1 MNATAQSTA
10 PQTTA
15 RAGARYRNTLFETAA
30 DRHSTFLDAAVP
42 LKAGSHKDVV
52 RYLVEIP
59 MRFAEC
65 FALLKDGRKVP
76 LANKRTFVAW
86 SGRNSRR
93 SLMFE
98 AHGLRIETVI
108 DPSDVEASTA
118 PGNVASIDIQPA
130 SAGAAASRSQGH
142 RQTFIAI
149 DGAIYA

>member
-1 MNATAQSTA
+1 MNVTAQNTVQR
-10 PQTTA
+10 PTTGA
-15 RAGARYRNTLFETAA
+15 TARYRPALFESAA

-42 LKAGSHKDVV
+42 LRAGSHKDVV
-52 RYLVEIP
+52 RYIVEIP

-76 LANKRTFVAW
+76 LANKRSFVAW
-86 SGRNSRR
+86 SGRDSQR

-108 DPSDVEASTA
+108 DPSDREAGSA
-118 PGNVASIDIQPA
+118 PGYVASIDIQPA
-130 SAGAAASRSQGH
+130 GSGTTASRPPRN
-142 RQTFIAI
+142 RQRFIAI